1 VTSIARLDQGC
12 SEARLWTAEVFEI
25 RNFGRRDCKAL
36 YGGSALVVTTLV
48 AVMVAQS
55 LLLTM
60 IVNSIAEAIYERAN
74 ASSRPIS

>member
-1 VTSIARLDQGC
+1 
-12 SEARLWTAEVFEI
+12 
-25 RNFGRRDCKAL
+25 
-36 YGGSALVVTTLV
+36 LVVTTLV
-48 AVMVAQS
+48 AVMVVQS